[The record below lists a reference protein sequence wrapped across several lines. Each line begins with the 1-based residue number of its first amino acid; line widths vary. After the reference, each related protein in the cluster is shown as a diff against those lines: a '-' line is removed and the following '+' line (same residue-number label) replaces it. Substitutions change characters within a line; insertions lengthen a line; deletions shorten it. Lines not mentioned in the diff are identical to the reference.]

1 LCPQIQVDKIPVMAS
16 FRRTSDSNDER
27 KVRWYHKLRDKYR
40 LVILNEDTFEEKLS
54 FKLSRLNVFVV
65 TGTLAIIL
73 IFLTTYLIAF
83 TPLREYI
90 PGYSSANLQ
99 KDLYEL
105 QVRTDSIGEA
115 LKNRDLYISNLKSLL
130 SGEVVPVPDQPAV
143 QADSLVRSGY
153 SRISNLRS
161 KEDSMLRKE
170 YEQENLYNLN
180 VDSRSSQRQ
189 NTPVSKLNFYTPVKG
204 IVTNRFDA
212 SRRHYGIDIATRQN
226 EAVKAAYDGVVF
238 FSEWT
243 AETGNVIAIQ
253 HSGAVITVY
262 KHNSVLLRKQG
273 AYVRAGESIAIIGNT
288 GEYSTGPH
296 LHFELWINSSPVDP
310 EKYLTF

>member
-1 LCPQIQVDKIPVMAS
+1 MAS

-90 PGYSSANLQ
+90 PGYSNANLQ

-115 LKNRDLYISNLKSLL
+115 LKNRDLYILNLKRLL
-130 SGEVVPVPDQPAV
+130 SGEVIPLPDQPAI
-143 QADSLVRSGY
+143 QTDSLVRSGY
-153 SRISNLRS
+153 SGISNLRS
-161 KEDSMLRKE
+161 KEDSLLRKE

-180 VDSRSSQRQ
+180 LDSRSSPRQ
-189 NTPVSKLNFYTPVKG
+189 NTPVSKLNFYAPVKG

-253 HSGAVITVY
+253 HTGAVITVY